1 MSRRGETR
9 RVLENDEKE
18 DGSVL
23 SEFRHFGFLSS
34 FDNRLQRPGWTRA
47 GVHDSLPFAIL
58 MSWSPYKFFQIKF
71 VAICWKLV

>member
-18 DGSVL
+18 NGSVL
-23 SEFRHFGFLSS
+23 SEFPHFGFLSS
-34 FDNRLQRPGWTRA
+34 FDIACSALA
-47 GVHDSLPFAIL
+47 GRGRVVHDSLSFAIL